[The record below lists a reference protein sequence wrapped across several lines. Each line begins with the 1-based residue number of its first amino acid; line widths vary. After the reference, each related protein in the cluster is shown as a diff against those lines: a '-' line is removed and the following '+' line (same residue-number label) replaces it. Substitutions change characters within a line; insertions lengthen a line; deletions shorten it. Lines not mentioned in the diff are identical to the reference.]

1 MAMNPLMAYEAGQQN
16 AFDTA
21 DRFRTMRA
29 SRQAGNALAQGD
41 YGAASSALYG
51 SGMLNEGLQV
61 QRYGQQE
68 LERQAEAER
77 QAQSDAAKA
86 EAEKAKA
93 AYELAERLSTVPK
106 GQRLAAFRGMQSFL
120 QKAGVTPQEFAEAT
134 EEDFSDERLA
144 WARKEAEKQ
153 LELVKASDGSYS
165 VVDMST
171 GTRVGGYERPR
182 DPLDEE
188 LKRARIGLVGAQ
200 TAKAARPPASG
211 GGRSSPAAKLPPGFI
226 LD

>member
-1 MAMNPLMAYEAGQQN
+1 MVMNPLLAYESGQQN

-21 DRFRTMRA
+21 DRFRTMKA

-51 SGMLNEGLQV
+51 SGMLNEGFQV
-61 QRYGQQE
+61 QRAGQQDQQRRE
-68 LERQAEAER
+68 DLQRESQER
-77 QAQSDAAKA
+77 D
-86 EAEKAKA
+86 EKAKA
-93 AYELAERLSTVPK
+93 QKAQTALTLAQELAKIPEE
-106 GQRLAAFRGMQSFL
+106 QRYAAFQSRQAFL
-120 QKAGVTPQEFAEAT
+120 QQAGVPP
-134 EEDFSDERLA
+134 EDFANARPEDFTDEALA
-144 WARKEAEKQ
+144 FAMQEAEKQ